1 MKQLK
6 TLAYTLLTGSCLI
19 LSSAFVTSSS
29 VDSCGVFTVGQLK
42 IDLTKAERSTQ
53 ALTLESLIS
62 NLKEGISFSGSQTC
76 PGSYEITDMELLIM
90 TDKEDVTDTYDF
102 AMIRKMQTMEN
113 FMLVRH
119 FGDARTLIFRDIS
132 VQNSTGDTM
141 ALPEVRISMNR

>member
-1 MKQLK
+1 
-6 TLAYTLLTGSCLI
+6 
-19 LSSAFVTSSS
+19 
-29 VDSCGVFTVGQLK
+29 
-42 IDLTKAERSTQ
+42 
-53 ALTLESLIS
+53 
-62 NLKEGISFSGSQTC
+62 
-76 PGSYEITDMELLIM
+76 MELLIM

-113 FMLVRH
+113 FMLVRY